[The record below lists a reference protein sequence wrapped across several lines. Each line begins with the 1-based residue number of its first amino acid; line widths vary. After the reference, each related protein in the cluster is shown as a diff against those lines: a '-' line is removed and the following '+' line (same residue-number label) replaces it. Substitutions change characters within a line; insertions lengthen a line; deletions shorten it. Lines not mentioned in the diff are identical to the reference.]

1 MAKLYKGKNSVEV
14 PHTIDIK
21 EWEKAG
27 WSLEDPKGKVPENK
41 NLGDMIAEEFETVKD
56 SLSDLNAEGIKRV
69 AKFLEVD
76 YTNMKDT
83 LVTIEDKLA
92 L

>member
-14 PHTIDIK
+14 PHAIDIK
-21 EWEKAG
+21 EWEKEG
-27 WSLEDPKGKVPENK
+27 WSLKDPKIPENK
-41 NLGDMIAEEFETVKD
+41 NLGDMTAEEFEIVKD